1 MRERN
6 EALDCAIYARAAA
19 CACGIDRFGDNR
31 WMQLEAKVRF
41 TSGAPAA
48 PQPRPVMQPPPEQ
61 QAPPPQP
68 QVAARQQER
77 YVGRFNV
84 SNWLSR

>member
-1 MRERN
+1 MSTTMITPAMARQIEIWPPGKLRAYDRN
-6 EALDCAIYARAAA
+6 AR
-19 CACGIDRFGDNR
+19 
-31 WMQLEAKVRF
+31 
-41 TSGAPAA
+41 THS
-48 PQPRPVMQPPPEQ
+48 PEQ